1 MESGLTR
8 DGRAT
13 TVSHTRF
20 GRARRPR
27 FISTLYIYLGASQ
40 PFLRMYFRP
49 RRRDGAGLAVAPVCG
64 VPVYAPPRARGVT
77 VQVAKDPTRK
87 CHRRVKALFARRPP
101 WPVRACRR
109 THRGLLPPCAH
120 AVTEHP
126 HFYGIGH
133 PDEKRTCPG
142 ARWRTSVFPFHHAPC
157 GDAVRDA
164 DALQRRVECSGGVCY
179 LLTYGGGL
187 NAPAASSRLV
197 RE

>member
-1 MESGLTR
+1 M
-8 DGRAT
+8 
-13 TVSHTRF
+13 
-20 GRARRPR
+20 
-27 FISTLYIYLGASQ
+27 
-40 PFLRMYFRP
+40 
-49 RRRDGAGLAVAPVCG
+49 
-64 VPVYAPPRARGVT
+64 
-77 VQVAKDPTRK
+77 
-87 CHRRVKALFARRPP
+87 
-101 WPVRACRR
+101 
-109 THRGLLPPCAH
+109 
-120 AVTEHP
+120 TEHP

-133 PDEKRTCPG
+133 PDEKRTCPN

>member
-20 GRARRPR
+20 GGARRPPAVL
-27 FISTLYIYLGASQ
+27 FPLYLGASQ
-40 PFLRMYFRP
+40 LPTVEYDVFSPAPPGLP
-49 RRRDGAGLAVAPVCG
+49 RRCAVFRCMHRAPGARRN
-64 VPVYAPPRARGVT
+64 RAGSERPYTKV
-77 VQVAKDPTRK
+77 RR
-87 CHRRVKALFARRPP
+87 HRRVKALFARRPP

-133 PDEKRTCPG
+133 PDEKRTCPSAG
-142 ARWRTSVFPFHHAPC
+142 RTSVFPFHHAPC

-164 DALQRRVECSGGVCY
+164 DALQRRVESSGGVCY

>member
-27 FISTLYIYLGASQ
+27 FISTLYMYLGARRS
-40 PFLRMYFRP
+40 PFYGCIFARA
-49 RRRDGAGLAVAPVCG
+49 AGCGVAPVCG

-101 WPVRACRR
+101 WPVRVPAHAPRYTPAVRPRGDRASALLWYRPPRR
-109 THRGLLPPCAH
+109 EEDVPQCPLADFRVSLSPCAMRRC
-120 AVTEHP
+120 
-126 HFYGIGH
+126 G
-133 PDEKRTCPG
+133 PG
-142 ARWRTSVFPFHHAPC
+142 
-157 GDAVRDA
+157 
-164 DALQRRVECSGGVCY
+164 RRC
-179 LLTYGGGL
+179 
-187 NAPAASSRLV
+187 APA
-197 RE
+197 EG

>member
-1 MESGLTR
+1 M
-8 DGRAT
+8 
-13 TVSHTRF
+13 
-20 GRARRPR
+20 
-27 FISTLYIYLGASQ
+27 
-40 PFLRMYFRP
+40 
-49 RRRDGAGLAVAPVCG
+49 
-64 VPVYAPPRARGVT
+64 
-77 VQVAKDPTRK
+77 
-87 CHRRVKALFARRPP
+87 
-101 WPVRACRR
+101 
-109 THRGLLPPCAH
+109 
-120 AVTEHP
+120 TEHP

-164 DALQRRVECSGGVCY
+164 DALQRRVESSGGVCY

>member
-40 PFLRMYFRP
+40 PFLRGCIFAP
-49 RRRDGAGLAVAPVCG
+49 APPGAGLPRCAVF
-64 VPVYAPPRARGVT
+64 
-77 VQVAKDPTRK
+77 
-87 CHRRVKALFARRPP
+87 RRVCTAPGARRNRAGSERPYTKVPP
-101 WPVRACRR
+101 PCQSPLRAVVRRGPCACRR
-109 THRGLLPPCAH
+109 THRGILPPCAH

-133 PDEKRTCPG
+133 PDEKRTCPN

>member
-40 PFLRMYFRP
+40 PFLRGCIFARA
-49 RRRDGAGLAVAPVCG
+49 AGCGVAPRCAVFRCI
-64 VPVYAPPRARGVT
+64 ARGARRNRAGSERPYTKV
-77 VQVAKDPTRK
+77 RR
-87 CHRRVKALFARRPP
+87 HRRVKALFARRPP

-164 DALQRRVECSGGVCY
+164 DALQRRVESSGGVCY